1 MGQPRATGGDRAA
14 PQLWGLVLTHL
25 PSPCRWGWGGISA
38 LIAPHHRSPR
48 IDFSPPNTGEPLS
61 RRTLTPLNGGAVTC
75 PRGCFT
81 GLLGGGGGGGEGRV
95 LSPARQLARSWQ
107 APRRCHAVPGY
118 PPQPGAPCPSRMRPD
133 KAPRDICLWG
143 VAASRKRTGN
153 SGTRL
158 PHPSGRGGTRESW
171 RRGMGT
177 QRQSGVPPLFLFPP
191 PQTIAAALA

>member
-1 MGQPRATGGDRAA
+1 M
-14 PQLWGLVLTHL
+14 HL
-25 PSPCRWGWGGISA
+25 PSPCCWGWGGISA
-38 LIAPHHRSPR
+38 LITPHHRSPH

-95 LSPARQLARSWQ
+95 LSPARQLACSWQ

-143 VAASRKRTGN
+143 VAASRKRTG
-153 SGTRL
+153 TR
-158 PHPSGRGGTRESW
+158 GRGFPILQEGVA
-171 RRGMGT
+171 RGRAGGEGWG
-177 QRQSGVPPLFLFPP
+177 RKGRAGAPPFSFPP